1 MSEGPTVA
9 IDLGVTTVAA
19 SVDVSPD
26 SRAPAETVE
35 PAEVPLD
42 LAAVFAPADGT
53 ALAVGAAARRLAPT
67 DPSRYEP
74 TPRLRVDDPDLL
86 LGTRVV
92 GIAEAWGA
100 VLAGA
105 LERAGPLLRGDRPR
119 HLVLTHPA
127 GWDAGRREVLRRAG
141 SGLAAGLTLLAE
153 PVAAAAHA
161 AWMRPQERRP
171 GPIAVLD
178 LGARGADASVLAPD
192 PGRCGGA
199 RLLARRRDDRFGGD
213 DADELLLGHLL
224 STLADEPTPGDASR
238 EDPAARRDADRVRE
252 VVAATTLGD
261 RRHRQVLLDD
271 VRAAKEQLSD
281 AEQAAV
287 PLPGRLTAAWL
298 SRGELTEVL
307 RPSLRRVV
315 DLLAETLA
323 DAGTGPEH
331 LDGVWLT
338 GGGARIPLLAALVHR
353 ELGVPATVGPEPRLV
368 VVRGA
373 LVVAREDEALL
384 GGAAGAASRQ
394 RAGAAVAAGAG
405 RSSSSAPRS
414 AAGPLLDPPTVE
426 LPPGER
432 AWPRAEPGVPDAEP
446 TEDLGD
452 PADTPAW
459 LTPTSSGSPALLPV
473 RRVDGA
479 EGDDGSDDATAPGA
493 AVVARPSQERS
504 PQRRLPARRP
514 RSAGPPRRPVGVGA
528 VVIAAL
534 AILALVTGIVL
545 GVRAVSRPSGTPT
558 VVGGQVFVAPV
569 GWVTAGGDAAARRV
583 LLRPAGALQGTD
595 LVAVQENPSTA
606 PPPRTRS
613 APGGSWPPS
622 TRPHAPPA
630 IPCRATRRAPSSATA
645 RSPATART
653 PRRACGS
660 TGSSCS
666 RRRRRWSA
674 WGAGTA
680 RTTPR
685 RRGSSR
691 SARRSSRPSG
701 PPADRVR
708 GFHQTTTTARAPS
721 SCSIRQQHA
730 GPVGPRTR
738 REPRMAGQFGTETD
752 VMLTASQRIQ
762 DIKQGMQGHM
772 SSLQS
777 QLAPLA
783 GTWRGQGSVAFQG
796 LMARWNED
804 ATRINTALDEIAAKI
819 GQSGRNY
826 AASDEDNRQAF
837 SQLGGTGGSGPAPG
851 ATTPAS
857 GGGLGQYL

>member
-19 SVDVSPD
+19 AVDVSPD
-26 SRAPAETVE
+26 PRAPAETVE

-74 TPRLRVDDPDLL
+74 TPRLRVDDPDVL

-100 VLAGA
+100 VLAGV

-141 SGLAAGLTLLAE
+141 SGLAAELTLLAE

-178 LGARGADASVLAPD
+178 LGARGADASVLAHE

-224 STLADEPTPGDASR
+224 STLADEPTS
-238 EDPAARRDADRVRE
+238 EDPSRDDLAARRDADRVRE

-281 AEQAAV
+281 AEQAPV

-353 ELGVPATVGPEPRLV
+353 ELGVPATVAPEPRLV

-384 GGAAGAASRQ
+384 GGVAGAASSRV
-394 RAGAAVAAGAG
+394 RAGAAVAAGVG
-405 RSSSSAPRS
+405 SSSAPRS

-432 AWPRAEPGVPDAEP
+432 AWPRAEPAVPDAEP

-452 PADTPAW
+452 PAEAPAW
-459 LTPTSSGSPALLPV
+459 LTPTSSGSPAVLPV
-473 RRVDGA
+473 RRVDA
-479 EGDDGSDDATAPGA
+479 VERDDGSDDATAPGA
-493 AVVARPSQERS
+493 AVATRPRS
-504 PQRRLPARRP
+504 SPPRSRTSRRLPARRP
-514 RSAGPPRRPVGVGA
+514 RSAGAPRRPMGVGA
-528 VVIAAL
+528 VVIAVL

-545 GVRAVSRPSGTPT
+545 GVWAVSRPSGTPT

-583 LLRPAGALQGTD
+583 LLRPAGALRGTD
-595 LVAVQENPSTA
+595 LVAVQENPLDGA
-606 PPPRTRS
+606 AAEDPE
-613 APGGSWPPS
+613 
-622 TRPHAPPA
+622 
-630 IPCRATRRAPSSATA
+630 RA
-645 RSPATART
+645 
-653 PRRACGS
+653 
-660 TGSSCS
+660 
-666 RRRRRWSA
+666 
-674 WGAGTA
+674 
-680 RTTPR
+680 
-685 RRGSSR
+685 RGQL
-691 SARRSSRPSG
+691 A
-701 PPADRVR
+701 A
-708 GFHQTTTTARAPS
+708 QYEAARAAGDPVS
-721 SCSIRQQHA
+721 GYEARAEFGDREVARYRQ
-730 GPVGPRTR
+730 
-738 REPRMAGQFGTETD
+738 D
-752 VMLTASQRIQ
+752 
-762 DIKQGMQGHM
+762 
-772 SSLQS
+772 
-777 QLAPLA
+777 
-783 GTWRGQGSVAFQG
+783 
-796 LMARWNED
+796 
-804 ATRINTALDEIAAKI
+804 
-819 GQSGRNY
+819 
-826 AASDEDNRQAF
+826 
-837 SQLGGTGGSGPAPG
+837 PAPG
-851 ATTPAS
+851 VRVDWFVVLSSPSSMVSVGCRHGTDDAEATRVLAACAQVVETVGS
-857 GGGLGQYL
+857 VG

>member
-1 MSEGPTVA
+1 VSEGPTVA

-19 SVDVSPD
+19 AVDVSPD
-26 SRAPAETVE
+26 PRASAETVE
-35 PAEVPLD
+35 PVDVPLD

-100 VLAGA
+100 VLVGA
-105 LERAGPLLRGDRPR
+105 LERAGPLLRGERPR

-141 SGLAAGLTLLAE
+141 SGLAAELTLLAE

-161 AWMRPQERRP
+161 AWMRPRDEGRARP
-171 GPIAVLD
+171 GPVAVLD

-224 STLADEPTPGDASR
+224 STLADEPTP
-238 EDPAARRDADRVRE
+238 EDPAHDDLAARRDADRVRE

-353 ELGVPATVGPEPRLV
+353 ELGVPATVAPEPRLV

-384 GGAAGAASRQ
+384 GGVAGDGAASSRV

-405 RSSSSAPRS
+405 RASSSAPRS

-432 AWPRAEPGVPDAEP
+432 AWPRAGPAGPDAEP

-452 PADTPAW
+452 PAEGPAW

-473 RRVDGA
+473 RRVDA
-479 EGDDGSDDATAPGA
+479 EDGDGGGDDATAPGA
-493 AVVARPSQERS
+493 AVVARPFSSRPLSSRPRS
-504 PQRRLPARRP
+504 PRPGSSRLLPARRP
-514 RSAGPPRRPVGVGA
+514 RPAGPPRRPVGVGA
-528 VVIAAL
+528 VVVAVL

-558 VVGGQVFVAPV
+558 VVGGQVFVTPV

-583 LLRPAGALQGTD
+583 LLRPAGAPRGTD
-595 LVAVQENPSTA
+595 LVAVQENPLDGA
-606 PPPRTRS
+606 AAADPE
-613 APGGSWPPS
+613 
-622 TRPHAPPA
+622 
-630 IPCRATRRAPSSATA
+630 RA
-645 RSPATART
+645 
-653 PRRACGS
+653 
-660 TGSSCS
+660 
-666 RRRRRWSA
+666 
-674 WGAGTA
+674 
-680 RTTPR
+680 
-685 RRGSSR
+685 RGQL
-691 SARRSSRPSG
+691 A
-701 PPADRVR
+701 A
-708 GFHQTTTTARAPS
+708 QYEAARAAGDPVS
-721 SCSIRQQHA
+721 GYEARAEFGDREVARYRQ
-730 GPVGPRTR
+730 
-738 REPRMAGQFGTETD
+738 D
-752 VMLTASQRIQ
+752 
-762 DIKQGMQGHM
+762 
-772 SSLQS
+772 
-777 QLAPLA
+777 
-783 GTWRGQGSVAFQG
+783 
-796 LMARWNED
+796 
-804 ATRINTALDEIAAKI
+804 
-819 GQSGRNY
+819 
-826 AASDEDNRQAF
+826 
-837 SQLGGTGGSGPAPG
+837 PAPG
-851 ATTPAS
+851 VRVDWFVVLSSPSSMVSVGCRHAMDDAEATRVLAACAQVVETLGPA
-857 GGGLGQYL
+857 G

>member
-19 SVDVSPD
+19 AVDASLSPD
-26 SRAPAETVE
+26 PADGRAPAEYVE
-35 PAEVPLD
+35 PADVPLD

-74 TPRLRVDDPDLL
+74 TPRLRLDDPDLL

-100 VLAGA
+100 VLAAA
-105 LERAGPLLRGDRPR
+105 LERAGPLLRGQRPR

-141 SGLAAGLTLLAE
+141 SGLAAELTLLAE

-161 AWMRPQERRP
+161 AWMRPRERRP

-178 LGARGADASVLAPD
+178 LGGRGADATVLAPE

-224 STLADEPTPGDASR
+224 STLADEPTP
-238 EDPAARRDADRVRE
+238 EDPSRDVLAARRDADRVRE

-353 ELGVPATVGPEPRLV
+353 ELGVPATVAPEPRLV

-384 GGAAGAASRQ
+384 GGVAGVASSRV

-405 RSSSSAPRS
+405 WSSSSAPRS

-426 LPPGER
+426 LPPGDR
-432 AWPRAEPGVPDAEP
+432 AWPRAGPDAEP

-452 PADTPAW
+452 PADAPAW
-459 LTPTSSGSPALLPV
+459 LTPTSSGSAALLPV
-473 RRVDGA
+473 RRVDPA
-479 EGDDGSDDATAPGA
+479 DGDDGSDDATAPGA
-493 AVVARPSQERS
+493 AVVARPRS
-504 PQRRLPARRP
+504 PQRHSSRPGASRRLPARRP

-528 VVIAAL
+528 VVIAVL

-558 VVGGQVFVAPV
+558 VVGGQAFVTPV

-583 LLRPAGALQGTD
+583 LLRPAGALRGTD
-595 LVAVQENPSTA
+595 LVAVQENPLDGA
-606 PPPRTRS
+606 AAADPE
-613 APGGSWPPS
+613 
-622 TRPHAPPA
+622 
-630 IPCRATRRAPSSATA
+630 RA
-645 RSPATART
+645 
-653 PRRACGS
+653 
-660 TGSSCS
+660 
-666 RRRRRWSA
+666 
-674 WGAGTA
+674 
-680 RTTPR
+680 
-685 RRGSSR
+685 RGQL
-691 SARRSSRPSG
+691 A
-701 PPADRVR
+701 A
-708 GFHQTTTTARAPS
+708 QYEAARAAGDPVS
-721 SCSIRQQHA
+721 GYEARAEFGDREVARYRQ
-730 GPVGPRTR
+730 
-738 REPRMAGQFGTETD
+738 D
-752 VMLTASQRIQ
+752 
-762 DIKQGMQGHM
+762 
-772 SSLQS
+772 
-777 QLAPLA
+777 
-783 GTWRGQGSVAFQG
+783 
-796 LMARWNED
+796 
-804 ATRINTALDEIAAKI
+804 
-819 GQSGRNY
+819 
-826 AASDEDNRQAF
+826 
-837 SQLGGTGGSGPAPG
+837 PAPG
-851 ATTPAS
+851 VRVDWFVVLSSPSSMVSVGCRHGTDDAEATRVLAVCAQVVETLGPA
-857 GGGLGQYL
+857 G

>member
-1 MSEGPTVA
+1 M
-9 IDLGVTTVAA
+9 
-19 SVDVSPD
+19 
-26 SRAPAETVE
+26 
-35 PAEVPLD
+35 PLD

-141 SGLAAGLTLLAE
+141 SGLAAELTLLAE

-171 GPIAVLD
+171 GPVAVLD
-178 LGARGADASVLAPD
+178 LGARGADASVLAPE

-199 RLLARRRDDRFGGD
+199 RVLARRRDDRFGGD

-224 STLADEPTPGDASR
+224 STLADEPTPEDPSR
-238 EDPAARRDADRVRE
+238 EDLAARRDADRVRE

-281 AEQAAV
+281 AEQAPV

-353 ELGVPATVGPEPRLV
+353 ELGVPATVAPEPRLV

-384 GGAAGAASRQ
+384 GGVAGAASSRV

-405 RSSSSAPRS
+405 SSSAPRS

-432 AWPRAEPGVPDAEP
+432 AWPRPEPAVPDAEP

-452 PADTPAW
+452 PAEGPAW

-473 RRVDGA
+473 RRVDAA

-493 AVVARPSQERS
+493 AVVARPS
-504 PQRRLPARRP
+504 RP
-514 RSAGPPRRPVGVGA
+514 RSPTEPAGSPRAGRGRP
-528 VVIAAL
+528 AL
-534 AILALVTGIVL
+534 
-545 GVRAVSRPSGTPT
+545 P
-558 VVGGQVFVAPV
+558 
-569 GWVTAGGDAAARRV
+569 AARWV
-583 LLRPAGALQGTD
+583 
-595 LVAVQENPSTA
+595 S
-606 PPPRTRS
+606 
-613 APGGSWPPS
+613 
-622 TRPHAPPA
+622 
-630 IPCRATRRAPSSATA
+630 A
-645 RSPATART
+645 RS
-653 PRRACGS
+653 
-660 TGSSCS
+660 
-666 RRRRRWSA
+666 
-674 WGAGTA
+674 
-680 RTTPR
+680 
-685 RRGSSR
+685 
-691 SARRSSRPSG
+691 
-701 PPADRVR
+701 
-708 GFHQTTTTARAPS
+708 
-721 SCSIRQQHA
+721 
-730 GPVGPRTR
+730 
-738 REPRMAGQFGTETD
+738 
-752 VMLTASQRIQ
+752 
-762 DIKQGMQGHM
+762 
-772 SSLQS
+772 
-777 QLAPLA
+777 
-783 GTWRGQGSVAFQG
+783 
-796 LMARWNED
+796 
-804 ATRINTALDEIAAKI
+804 
-819 GQSGRNY
+819 
-826 AASDEDNRQAF
+826 
-837 SQLGGTGGSGPAPG
+837 
-851 ATTPAS
+851 
-857 GGGLGQYL
+857 

>member
-19 SVDVSPD
+19 AVDVSPD
-26 SRAPAETVE
+26 PRASAETVE

-153 PVAAAAHA
+153 PVAAVAHA
-161 AWMRPQERRP
+161 AWMRPQDEGRARP
-171 GPIAVLD
+171 GPVAVLD

-224 STLADEPTPGDASR
+224 STLADEPTPEDPSR

-338 GGGARIPLLAALVHR
+338 GGGARIPLLGALVHR
-353 ELGVPATVGPEPRLV
+353 ELGVPATVAPEPRLV

-384 GGAAGAASRQ
+384 GGVAGAGAASSRV
-394 RAGAAVAAGAG
+394 RAGAGAG
-405 RSSSSAPRS
+405 SSSSSAPRS

-432 AWPRAEPGVPDAEP
+432 AWPRAEPAEPDAEP

-452 PADTPAW
+452 AADTPAW

-473 RRVDGA
+473 RRVDA
-479 EGDDGSDDATAPGA
+479 ADGDDGGEDATAPGA
-493 AVVARPSQERS
+493 AVVARPLSSRPRPGS
-504 PQRRLPARRP
+504 SRRLPARRP

-528 VVIAAL
+528 VVVAVL

-558 VVGGQVFVAPV
+558 VVGGQIFVAPV
-569 GWVTAGGDAAARRV
+569 GWVTAGGDAAVRRV
-583 LLRPAGALQGTD
+583 LLRPAGAPRGTD
-595 LVAVQENPSTA
+595 LVAVQENPLDGA
-606 PPPRTRS
+606 AADPE
-613 APGGSWPPS
+613 
-622 TRPHAPPA
+622 
-630 IPCRATRRAPSSATA
+630 RA
-645 RSPATART
+645 
-653 PRRACGS
+653 
-660 TGSSCS
+660 
-666 RRRRRWSA
+666 
-674 WGAGTA
+674 
-680 RTTPR
+680 
-685 RRGSSR
+685 RGQL
-691 SARRSSRPSG
+691 A
-701 PPADRVR
+701 A
-708 GFHQTTTTARAPS
+708 QYEAARA
-721 SCSIRQQHA
+721 A
-730 GPVGPRTR
+730 GGPVSGYEARAEFGD
-738 REPRMAGQFGTETD
+738 REVARY
-752 VMLTASQRIQ
+752 RQ
-762 DIKQGMQGHM
+762 D
-772 SSLQS
+772 
-777 QLAPLA
+777 
-783 GTWRGQGSVAFQG
+783 
-796 LMARWNED
+796 
-804 ATRINTALDEIAAKI
+804 
-819 GQSGRNY
+819 
-826 AASDEDNRQAF
+826 
-837 SQLGGTGGSGPAPG
+837 PAPG
-851 ATTPAS
+851 VRVDWFVVLSPPSSMVSVGCRHGTDDAEATRVLAACAQVVETLGPA
-857 GGGLGQYL
+857 G

>member
-19 SVDVSPD
+19 AVDVSPSPD
-26 SRAPAETVE
+26 PAEGRTPAETVE
-35 PAEVPLD
+35 PADVPLD

-141 SGLAAGLTLLAE
+141 SGLAAELTLLAE
-153 PVAAAAHA
+153 PLAAAAYA
-161 AWMRPQERRP
+161 AWMRPRERRP

-178 LGARGADASVLAPD
+178 VGGRGADASVLAPE

-199 RLLARRRDDRFGGD
+199 RLLARRRDERFGGD

-224 STLADEPTPGDASR
+224 STLADEPTPEDPSR
-238 EDPAARRDADRVRE
+238 DDPAARRDADRVRE

-271 VRAAKEQLSD
+271 VRAAKERLSD

-338 GGGARIPLLAALVHR
+338 GGGARMPLLAALVHR
-353 ELGVPATVGPEPRLV
+353 ELGVPATVALEPRLV
-368 VVRGA
+368 VVQGA
-373 LVVAREDEALL
+373 LVVAREDEALR
-384 GGAAGAASRQ
+384 GGGAGAAASR
-394 RAGAAVAAGAG
+394 AAVAVGAGAG
-405 RSSSSAPRS
+405 RSSSSAPRP

-432 AWPRAEPGVPDAEP
+432 AWPRAEPARPDAEP

-459 LTPTSSGSPALLPV
+459 LTPTSSGSAALLPV
-473 RRVDGA
+473 RRVGATNGDG
-479 EGDDGSDDATAPGA
+479 GDDGSEGATAPGA
-493 AVVARPSQERS
+493 S
-504 PQRRLPARRP
+504 RRLPARRP
-514 RSAGPPRRPVGVGA
+514 GSAGPPRGPVGVGA
-528 VVIAAL
+528 VVIAVL

-558 VVGGQVFVAPV
+558 VVGGQVFVTPV

-583 LLRPAGALQGTD
+583 LLRPAGAPRGTD
-595 LVAVQENPSTA
+595 LVAVQENPLDGA
-606 PPPRTRS
+606 AAEDPE
-613 APGGSWPPS
+613 
-622 TRPHAPPA
+622 
-630 IPCRATRRAPSSATA
+630 RA
-645 RSPATART
+645 
-653 PRRACGS
+653 
-660 TGSSCS
+660 
-666 RRRRRWSA
+666 
-674 WGAGTA
+674 
-680 RTTPR
+680 
-685 RRGSSR
+685 RGQL
-691 SARRSSRPSG
+691 A
-701 PPADRVR
+701 A
-708 GFHQTTTTARAPS
+708 QYEAARAAGDPVS
-721 SCSIRQQHA
+721 GYEARAEFGDREVARYRQ
-730 GPVGPRTR
+730 
-738 REPRMAGQFGTETD
+738 D
-752 VMLTASQRIQ
+752 
-762 DIKQGMQGHM
+762 
-772 SSLQS
+772 
-777 QLAPLA
+777 
-783 GTWRGQGSVAFQG
+783 
-796 LMARWNED
+796 
-804 ATRINTALDEIAAKI
+804 
-819 GQSGRNY
+819 
-826 AASDEDNRQAF
+826 
-837 SQLGGTGGSGPAPG
+837 PAPG
-851 ATTPAS
+851 VRVDWFVVLSSSSSMVSVGCRHATDDAGATRVLAACAQVVETLGPA
-857 GGGLGQYL
+857 G

>member
-19 SVDVSPD
+19 AVDVSSDPD
-26 SRAPAETVE
+26 EGRAPVETVE
-35 PAEVPLD
+35 PADVPLD

-86 LGTRVV
+86 LGTRVL

-119 HLVLTHPA
+119 RLVLTHPA
-127 GWDAGRREVLRRAG
+127 GWDAWRREVLRRAG
-141 SGLAAGLTLLAE
+141 SGLAAELTLLAE

-161 AWMRPQERRP
+161 AWMRPRDDGRARS
-171 GPIAVLD
+171 GPLAVLD
-178 LGARGADASVLAPD
+178 LGGRGADASVLAPAH
-192 PGRCGGA
+192 GRCGGA

-224 STLADEPTPGDASR
+224 STLADERTP
-238 EDPAARRDADRVRE
+238 EDRPHDDLSARRDADRVRE
-252 VVAATTLGD
+252 VIAATTLGD

-323 DAGTGPEH
+323 AAGTGPEH

-338 GGGARIPLLAALVHR
+338 GGGARMPLLAALVHR
-353 ELGVPATVGPEPRLV
+353 ELGVPATVAPEPRLV

-384 GGAAGAASRQ
+384 GGVAGAASSRV
-394 RAGAAVAAGAG
+394 RAGAAVAAGAA
-405 RSSSSAPRS
+405 RSSSSASRS

-432 AWPRAEPGVPDAEP
+432 AWPRADHAGPDAEP
-446 TEDLGD
+446 TEDLGE

-459 LTPTSSGSPALLPV
+459 LTPTSSGSAALLPV
-473 RRVDGA
+473 RRVDTGDGDGD
-479 EGDDGSDDATAPGA
+479 GDDGSDGSDGATAPGA
-493 AVVARPSQERS
+493 AVVAQPRPSGPGPAS
-504 PQRRLPARRP
+504 RRLPARRP
-514 RSAGPPRRPVGVGA
+514 RSAGPPRGPVGVGA
-528 VVIAAL
+528 VVIAVL

-558 VVGGQVFVAPV
+558 VVGGQVFVTPV

-583 LLRPAGALQGTD
+583 LLRPAGAPRGTD
-595 LVAVQENPSTA
+595 LVAVQENPLDGAAAEDPERARAQLAAQYEAARAAGDPVSGYEA
-606 PPPRTRS
+606 RAEFGDREVARYRQEP
-613 APGGSWPPS
+613 APGVRVDWFVVLPS
-622 TRPHAPPA
+622 PSSMVSVGCRHATDDA
-630 IPCRATRRAPSSATA
+630 GATRVLA
-645 RSPATART
+645 
-653 PRRACGS
+653 ACAQVVE
-660 TGSSCS
+660 TL
-666 RRRRRWSA
+666 
-674 WGAGTA
+674 
-680 RTTPR
+680 
-685 RRGSSR
+685 
-691 SARRSSRPSG
+691 
-701 PPADRVR
+701 
-708 GFHQTTTTARAPS
+708 
-721 SCSIRQQHA
+721 
-730 GPVGPRTR
+730 GPVG
-738 REPRMAGQFGTETD
+738 
-752 VMLTASQRIQ
+752 
-762 DIKQGMQGHM
+762 
-772 SSLQS
+772 
-777 QLAPLA
+777 
-783 GTWRGQGSVAFQG
+783 
-796 LMARWNED
+796 
-804 ATRINTALDEIAAKI
+804 
-819 GQSGRNY
+819 
-826 AASDEDNRQAF
+826 
-837 SQLGGTGGSGPAPG
+837 
-851 ATTPAS
+851 
-857 GGGLGQYL
+857 